1 MWASRT
7 KLLRGVVAFLIGCA
21 VLGFIMGLKGAL
33 PRGGAQPIDSGPPAA
48 PSDGVI
54 IEAAPIEED
63 IVIPPEKDE
72 KDKAGPKE
80 AEKTAEPEKTAPEP
94 KTVTPPPV
102 PKEEPPPSD
111 PVGELL
117 EAPPPPPEAVIY

>member
-21 VLGFIMGLKGAL
+21 LLGFIMGLKGAL
-33 PRGGAQPIDSGPPAA
+33 PRGGTEPIDSGPPAA
-48 PSDGVI
+48 PTDGVI
-54 IEAAPIEED
+54 IEAAPIEEE
-63 IVIPPEKDE
+63 VIAPADKDGDDE
-72 KDKAGPKE
+72 PAKE
-80 AEKTAEPEKTAPEP
+80 AEKAAEPEKAPEP
-94 KTVTPPPV
+94 KTAAPPPPPA

-117 EAPPPPPEAVIY
+117 EAPPPPPDAVIY